1 MHRRL
6 IDADTGAAFGLIA
19 GIILGSLALNLSG
32 AADPTRPG
40 ADAGGQSPAA
50 AGITTSGAATG
61 AAADS
66 QR

>member
-6 IDADTGAAFGLIA
+6 INADTGAAFGLVA

-32 AADPTRPG
+32 ATEPPHPKPDVTG
-40 ADAGGQSPAA
+40 HSAA
-50 AGITTSGAATG
+50 ATGATSGAATG
-61 AAADS
+61 SAAAS